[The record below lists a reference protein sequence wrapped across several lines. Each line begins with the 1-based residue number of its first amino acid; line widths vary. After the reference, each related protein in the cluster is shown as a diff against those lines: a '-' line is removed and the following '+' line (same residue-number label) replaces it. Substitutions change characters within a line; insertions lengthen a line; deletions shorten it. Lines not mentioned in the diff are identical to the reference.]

1 MRWVFLFIIVFFSLS
16 GLFYYRQSII
26 LQEKMREVNILVGQ
40 YEFQFKILQ
49 GRQRKLAELDEYY
62 TERINEAEKKN
73 TALRAQLASG
83 HRRML
88 IPVQKECTNRSH
100 PSTRGMGHDG
110 SIELTTDTGQRIL
123 SVREGIIRDQQ
134 KLMYLQ
140 RYIRYFCRRE
150 Q

>member
-1 MRWVFLFIIVFFSLS
+1 MK
-16 GLFYYRQSII
+16 
-26 LQEKMREVNILVGQ
+26 EKMREVSVLVKQ
-40 YEFQFKILQ
+40 YEFQFEILQ
-49 GRQRKLAELDEYY
+49 SRQRKLAELDAYY
-62 TERINEAEKKN
+62 TERMNEAEKKN
-73 TALRAQLASG
+73 TALRTQLASG

-100 PSTRGMGHDG
+100 PATRGMGHDG

-140 RYIRYFCRRE
+140 HYIRVFCRRA